1 MLSSETT
8 KSGCVCLDPSRSS
21 DAERKT
27 GESLLTKLNKLFQL
41 LQGVFEAHEDCAGFW
56 AEEMDFV

>member
-41 LQGVFEAHEDCAGFW
+41 LQGVFEAHEDCASFW